1 LITDQPVQ
9 PLTCGNAG
17 PFSGKQK
24 AARLKVCVQEGGKSM
39 NHVTAAG
46 DCGTTVRKVRSQ
58 LRRVSGGLALSLL
71 LAATSAG
78 AQDTSPSGTGGV
90 TGDQIKQVLGLEGKD
105 AKALGTGLHFKLGI
119 VLALTGPGS
128 YYGRIQGNGAKLA
141 VAQIKAAGGPDIELI
156 FKDHKTAD
164 AQAGARATRELGID
178 GVPALLSSFVG
189 DIGAMFPGV
198 AQYKMLTLDGC
209 GGTSIS
215 ASASRISGACAR
227 SSRMMISSAR

>member
-1 LITDQPVQ
+1 L
-9 PLTCGNAG
+9 
-17 PFSGKQK
+17 GKSKK
-24 AARLKVCVQEGGKSM
+24 AARLKFCVQEGGKSM
-39 NHVTAAG
+39 NYVTAAS
-46 DCGTTVRKVRSQ
+46 DTGTPVRNSRSQ
-58 LRRVSGGLALSLL
+58 LRRLAGGLALSVLI
-71 LAATSAG
+71 AAAPAV

-164 AQAGARATRELGID
+164 AQAGARATRELGIA
-178 GVPALLSSFVG
+178 PFSAPSS
-189 DIGAMFPGV
+189 A
-198 AQYKMLTLDGC
+198 
-209 GGTSIS
+209 TS
-215 ASASRISGACAR
+215 ARCFLASRNTRC
-227 SSRMMISSAR
+227 